1 MRATEKLRTALS
13 NFELKPNDDLL
24 QICNDALDAGLFEE
38 LEFWLSRLVSGPQK
52 ANFRTWQMLGLARRE
67 LQDSG
72 GAFHAF
78 EQARKL
84 APQDAQIAHS
94 LARTAMEAGFKS
106 AHLFKAAR
114 ALAPNDSQVLLGNIA
129 ALLADEGAT
138 AALDELA
145 GLLQLHPGWHEGHR
159 TYARIAAMAGPAS
172 DRLASLKG
180 ALSRYPH
187 DLNLWVRMVEIAM
200 QGGDYTTALS
210 CIERARQIS
219 GGASEF
225 DRAEA
230 ICQSEMGAAQV
241 AEGIFDRLPTER
253 TAVGHTH
260 RIRNLIRLG
269 RLDEAAQAA
278 DRKFSQDEEVHLWP
292 YRALLWRALGDPRW
306 DWLEG
311 DSRLVGVYDISSE
324 LGSIGDLVDVLRAI
338 HRGTGAPIDQ
348 SVRGGTQTDGDLLAR
363 AEPEIRRLRAA
374 LVEAARSHVAQ
385 LPPPQHGH
393 PTLIRS
399 RSPIRVEGSWS
410 VRLVSAGFHVD
421 HVHPLGWFSSAF
433 YAHLPESHLGI
444 SRNSTGD
451 AGWLVFGESPLL
463 PDLKAFRSVEPQV
476 GRLALFPSTMW
487 HGTRPFDEGERL
499 TVAFDITR
507 PRP

>member
-1 MRATEKLRTALS
+1 MRATETLRTEFS
-13 NFELKPNDDLL
+13 GFVLKPNDDLL
-24 QICNDALDAGLFEE
+24 RICSDALDAGLFEE
-38 LEFWLSRLVSGPQK
+38 LEAWLSRLVSGQQK
-52 ANFRTWQMLGLARRE
+52 TDFRAWQMLGLARRE

-84 APQDAQIAHS
+84 APQDARIAHS
-94 LARTAMEAGFKS
+94 LARTALEAGFRS

-129 ALLADEGAT
+129 ALLADEGAD
-138 AALDELA
+138 AALGELA
-145 GLLQLHPGWHEGHR
+145 RLLQAHPGWHEGHR
-159 TYARIAAMAGPAS
+159 TYARIAAMAGPTA
-172 DRLASLKG
+172 DRLASLRG
-180 ALSRYPH
+180 AISRYPR
-187 DLNLWVRMVEIAM
+187 DLHLWVRMVEIAM
-200 QGGDYTTALS
+200 QGGDYALALT
-210 CIERARQIS
+210 CIEQARVTL
-219 GGASEF
+219 GRPPEF

-230 ICQSEMGAAQV
+230 ICQSEMGAAQI
-241 AEGIFDRLPTER
+241 AEGIFQRLPMEQ

-269 RLDEAAQAA
+269 RLDEAARAA
-278 DRKFSQDEEVHLWP
+278 DRRFPEHEEVHLWP
-292 YRALLWRALGDPRW
+292 YRAVIWRALGDPRW
-306 DWLEG
+306 EWLEG
-311 DSRLVGVYDISSE
+311 DPRLVSVYDISSE
-324 LGSIGDLVDVLRAI
+324 LGAIGDLVEVLRAI

-374 LVEAARSHVAQ
+374 LLEAVQSHVAQ
-385 LPPPQHGH
+385 LPAPVPGH
-393 PTLIRS
+393 PTLIPS
-399 RSPIRVEGSWS
+399 RTPVRVEGSWS
-410 VRLVSAGFHVD
+410 VRLVSEGFHVD

-433 YAHLPESHLGI
+433 YAHLPEGSSGI
-444 SRNSTGD
+444 SRGPIGD

-487 HGTRPFDEGERL
+487 HGTRPFGEGERL
-499 TVAFDITR
+499 TVAFDIAR
-507 PRP
+507 PCA